1 MIKKK
6 FIFISAI
13 ISLIVLFLVVR
24 DFRRIKKDIEILD
37 KITFIAGV
45 SSNTGLLPVH
55 EKVAYLSLL
64 KFYDEELDLYLKE
77 ASSDDIKWKI
87 YNTKSLIIEQEK
99 RISRLN
105 KFIYEPLEINEC
117 IESEENI
124 CYQIPPTEDLS
135 TLHFIFKCSE
145 DSSNILAIK
154 ADVYVEDSLIYSQLY
169 KNETI
174 NSIIVPH
181 FPKESSER
189 IDLGY
194 ITKDHK
200 FKYVAYGKT

>member
-1 MIKKK
+1 M
-6 FIFISAI
+6 
-13 ISLIVLFLVVR
+13 
-24 DFRRIKKDIEILD
+24 
-37 KITFIAGV
+37 
-45 SSNTGLLPVH
+45 PVH

-77 ASSDDIKWKI
+77 ASSDGIKRKI
-87 YNTKSLIIEQEK
+87 YKTKSLIIEQEK

-105 KFIYEPLEINEC
+105 NFIYEPLEINEC
-117 IESEENI
+117 IESENII
-124 CYQIPPTEDLS
+124 CYQIPPIEDLS
-135 TLHFIFKCSE
+135 TLHFIFKCPE

-169 KNETI
+169 KNKTI

-181 FPKESSER
+181 SPKESNER

-200 FKYVAYGKT
+200 FKYVVYGKT